1 MLREHFGDF
10 DWKHGSFQERLAKV
24 NEQSQVGTAP
34 IHLKSAKYMYNTLN
48 IEQRPRLR
56 RKENSNSSRIL
67 LLRRNK
73 MNVLFFRLLNSFR
86 VLRSSLRRYYP
97 AEESSPEAGGI
108 RVSKLDQ
115 ELDGT
120 LEVGGGAAGCI

>member
-1 MLREHFGDF
+1 
-10 DWKHGSFQERLAKV
+10 
-24 NEQSQVGTAP
+24 
-34 IHLKSAKYMYNTLN
+34 MYNTLN

-56 RKENSNSSRIL
+56 RKENSDSSRIL

-73 MNVLFFRLLNSFR
+73 VHVLLFRLLNSFR
-86 VLRSSLRRYYP
+86 VSRSSLRRYYP
-97 AEESSPEAGGI
+97 AEECSPEAGDI

-120 LEVGGGAAGCI
+120 LEVGGVAAGCI